1 MAVTEYRQWASK
13 FRNYNE
19 RKHSEQNPPP
29 YIMVLSVLVLLLFT
43 RPYTPNLG
51 SPAASTAAPISTP
64 SGPTLGS
71 MPVCTPQY
79 LPTFSTSG
87 VRITGNALTT
97 LTPSI
102 TASIPATGASGT
114 TANPVNQLTLLTSLL
129 GGQSL
134 HNERLF
140 IASGIP
146 TVPKKLVAQMR
157 DFKFIDL
164 ADLLPPRDAHEGL
177 VPETHS
183 QRYTFFPG
191 WELVR
196 PKRRQ
201 VTEIVDWVCAYAIYM
216 ACMAQQSPQF
226 IPEMIAHLLTVVRTS
241 EEYEGLYWR
250 VYDTHFRINAEAT
263 NNKSWSK
270 VDHDLYSR
278 VFTGRAKRRRNPCR
292 TCDSLR
298 HTTEQC
304 PLKANETPH
313 AQATGSANA
322 IAANYVPWPPDYC
335 RNYNAK
341 GVCNMRNGNCVF
353 RHLCGRCHGQHP
365 AKVCKTPVTNLPR
378 PYSYTRAPAM

>member
-1 MAVTEYRQWASK
+1 M
-13 FRNYNE
+13 
-19 RKHSEQNPPP
+19 
-29 YIMVLSVLVLLLFT
+29 
-43 RPYTPNLG
+43 
-51 SPAASTAAPISTP
+51 
-64 SGPTLGS
+64 
-71 MPVCTPQY
+71 
-79 LPTFSTSG
+79 
-87 VRITGNALTT
+87 
-97 LTPSI
+97 
-102 TASIPATGASGT
+102 PATGTSGT
-114 TANPVNQLTLLTSLL
+114 SANPVNQLTLLTSLL

-313 AQATGSANA
+313 AQATGSANP

>member
-1 MAVTEYRQWASK
+1 MCNGTGLANPEPIEGTQLNKFQAVANPKPLAPHAHMGLAKPRRPASQAAIRSPKPLARGKALWQLQSTGSGLASSETITSGSTASK
-13 FRNYNE
+13 I
-19 RKHSEQNPPP
+19 PPP
-29 YIMVLSVLVLLLFT
+29 PIHNGTVGTSIPFIYTAIHAQPRIPCGVHSSSHLNTIGTHT
-43 RPYTPNLG
+43 RQY
-51 SPAASTAAPISTP
+51 ASLH
-64 SGPTLGS
+64 PTILTHFFYERGKN
-71 MPVCTPQY
+71 
-79 LPTFSTSG
+79 
-87 VRITGNALTT
+87 TGNALTA

-102 TASIPATGASGT
+102 TASIPATETSGT
-114 TANPVNQLTLLTSLL
+114 SANPVNQLTLLTSLL

-241 EEYEGLYWR
+241 EEYEGL
-250 VYDTHFRINAEAT
+250 
-263 NNKSWSK
+263 
-270 VDHDLYSR
+270 
-278 VFTGRAKRRRNPCR
+278 
-292 TCDSLR
+292 
-298 HTTEQC
+298 
-304 PLKANETPH
+304 
-313 AQATGSANA
+313 
-322 IAANYVPWPPDYC
+322 
-335 RNYNAK
+335 
-341 GVCNMRNGNCVF
+341 
-353 RHLCGRCHGQHP
+353 
-365 AKVCKTPVTNLPR
+365 
-378 PYSYTRAPAM
+378 